1 MHSYAQQIAPTYM
14 SLTKQIGSERVEVKR
29 GQSGKTCQNICYE
42 LVVKENIS

>member
-29 GQSGKTCQNICYE
+29 DNQEKRVKTYVMN
-42 LVVKENIS
+42 LW